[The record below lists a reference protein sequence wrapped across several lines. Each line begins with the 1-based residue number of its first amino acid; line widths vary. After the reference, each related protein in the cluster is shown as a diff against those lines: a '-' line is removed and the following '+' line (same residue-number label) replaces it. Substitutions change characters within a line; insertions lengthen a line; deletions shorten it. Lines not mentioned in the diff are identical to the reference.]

1 MAAAER
7 TDGRHRTVDTTASIR
22 IRSRRRHGGVDVI
35 VLMLHPMES
44 GLRRDADGRPVPPHY
59 IVDATVSVDGTTVLE
74 ARLGIAVSR
83 DPLLQFRLEDA
94 PVGALIRVEWR
105 DNHGQRQE
113 AEATLA

>member
-1 MAAAER
+1 M
-7 TDGRHRTVDTTASIR
+7 TNPIR
-22 IRSRRRHGGVDVI
+22 IRSRRRDGGVDVV

-44 GLRRDADGRPVPPHY
+44 GLRTDADGRLIPPHY
-59 IVDATVSVDGTTVLE
+59 IVDATVRVNERLVLD

-94 PVGALIRVEWR
+94 PPGAVIRVHWR
-105 DNHGQRQE
+105 DSHGEQQE

>member
-1 MAAAER
+1 
-7 TDGRHRTVDTTASIR
+7 
-22 IRSRRRHGGVDVI
+22 
-35 VLMLHPMES
+35 MES
-44 GLRRDADGRPVPPHY
+44 GLRRDSDGRPIPAHY
-59 IVDATVSVDGTTVLE
+59 IVDASVSVDDRTMLE

-94 PVGALIRVEWR
+94 PPGALIRVKWR